1 MSNVRYLELS
11 PKMAAKAKAA
21 DDEAK
26 REFFEKVVGFSKTF
40 SVKETSRLL
49 KISVGWLRDYASDRG
64 ITFPDPTTRTK
75 TEQLAVNRQFEK
87 IRPLKELRKVEP
99 VARALPGQIKLT
111 PELEVLSRRAL
122 RRTSF
127 AFHKRVIELAEV
139 FSLHEAAQIL
149 NVSVR
154 YLKNFGYEKDILFA
168 GQVRAYKVN
177 MVEPVVVAVAG
188 EKAHNPFTRPIL
200 AEDHELAA
208 RVYQYPQSRTAAGSS
223 FAHF

>member
-1 MSNVRYLELS
+1 
-11 PKMAAKAKAA
+11 MAAKAKAA

-26 REFFEKVVGFSKTF
+26 REFFEKVVDFSHTF

-49 KISVGWLRDYASDRG
+49 KISVGWLRDYATERG
-64 ITFPDPTTRTK
+64 ITFPDPKTRTK
-75 TEQLAVNRQFEK
+75 VEQLAVDRQFEK

-99 VARALPGQIKLT
+99 VTRALPGQIKLT

-127 AFHKRVIELAEV
+127 AFHTRVIELAEV
-139 FSLHEAAQIL
+139 FSLHEAAKIL

-177 MVEPVVVAVAG
+177 MVEPVAAAVASG
-188 EKAHNPFTRPIL
+188 NSDNPFLRPIRDDNQEF
-200 AEDHELAA
+200 AS
-208 RVYQYPQSRTAAGSS
+208 RVFQYAQNRAAAGSS
-223 FAHF
+223 FAHC